1 MSKKNPTVLESFK
14 LAETLLGEIKSQQ
27 AKSHPKKEEKKPPKW
42 LLGRETLYRPK
53 ETPEEYKKR
62 WMKKLNLTEE
72 EYRRLLISFLL

>member
-14 LAETLLGEIKSQQ
+14 LAETLLGEIKNQQ
-27 AKSHPKKEEKKPPKW
+27 AKSLPKKEEYNPPKW

>member
-14 LAETLLGEIKSQQ
+14 LAETLLGEIRNQQ
-27 AKSHPKKEEKKPPKW
+27 AKSHPKKEEYTSPKW

-62 WMKKLNLTEE
+62 LMKKLNLTEE
-72 EYRRLLISFLL
+72 QYLKLQISFLM

>member
-14 LAETLLGEIKSQQ
+14 LAETLLGEIKKHQVENQ
-27 AKSHPKKEEKKPPKW
+27 PKKEEKEPPKRS
-42 LLGRETLYRPK
+42 LGRETLYRSK